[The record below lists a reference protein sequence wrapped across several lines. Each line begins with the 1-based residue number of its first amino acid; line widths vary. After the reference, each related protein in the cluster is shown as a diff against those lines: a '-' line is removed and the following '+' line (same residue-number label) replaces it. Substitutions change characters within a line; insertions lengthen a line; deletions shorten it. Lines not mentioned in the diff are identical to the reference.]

1 MADPIIN
8 PVTGQPFDAD
18 VSQLSSGTG
27 GNTSYTFNATGDPDK
42 DAAALTRA
50 EFERFKAKGLPA
62 ITELVDKAEDYLDP
76 NYQGQEIKDA
86 RTDAKKQAALLQG
99 MQQRT
104 RERYGMSL
112 SPAQQNQLNRQ
123 NQMQSTLGQI
133 GAVSFTRDA
142 LRDRGLVNLKAA
154 SDIVN
159 QQYVGTLDAISNAGM
174 NQAQRDS
181 AYRMAKKQHKAQLI
195 SSGIGLVG
203 TAAFF
208 ALGGV

>member
-1 MADPIIN
+1 
-8 PVTGQPFDAD
+8 
-18 VSQLSSGTG
+18 
-27 GNTSYTFNATGDPDK
+27 
-42 DAAALTRA
+42 
-50 EFERFKAKGLPA
+50 
-62 ITELVDKAEDYLDP
+62 
-76 NYQGQEIKDA
+76 
-86 RTDAKKQAALLQG
+86 
-99 MQQRT
+99 
-104 RERYGMSL
+104 
-112 SPAQQNQLNRQ
+112 
-123 NQMQSTLGQI
+123 MQSTLGQI

-154 SDIVN
+154 SDIIN

-181 AYRMAKKQHKAQLI
+181 QYRMAKKQHKAQLI